1 MKFMP
6 KIKFTIAHAFIAFLV
21 PILGF
26 PQTDSLQNSIISV
39 RQVVIGNKPTQ
50 KTEAVVKD
58 SVKAKFPGFITVVD
72 ARDNVEF
79 QIIPADDELIEE
91 RFKGLQNIMPMP
103 YNEHVKK
110 YVDYFLY
117 KRPNFVKQ
125 MLERKE
131 FYFPIFEQYLAK
143 HGIPDEMKYL
153 ALLESGLNPTAV
165 SHAKAVGLWQFM
177 SPTGREY
184 GLKINDYMD
193 ERMHIEKSTEASFR
207 YLTWLYN
214 YFHDWELA
222 LASYNTGPG
231 NLRRAIRK
239 SGGKTDYWELHN
251 YIHRD
256 TRAYVPQ
263 WEALN
268 YLMNYSAEHGIFPD
282 YSKTVFPV
290 ATENLLLD
298 GPLNLETFA
307 ALNYLD
313 LETLKLHNPHLT
325 KNDIPS
331 HARNIEIRLPLE
343 NYAYFTANR
352 SCILDSAC
360 ILAVPVQEIASIT
373 NEYGTYH
380 IERKQVKEYYKVRSG
395 DYLGKIASNNGVSIS
410 QVKKWNN
417 MRSNTVM
424 KGQRLVLYKTESVKV
439 FDAPSEVKTAA
450 IAKTTV
456 SSTTERSNVKVLN
469 SNNKSVA
476 SNSEEEINVIKDTKS
491 NNTFQ
496 NVTKT
501 VKSYHYVKSG
511 DNLTTLSRQ
520 YNTSINKLKEWN
532 NLSTNVIQKGQ
543 RLAYYTTI
551 AEKVYDNLAANKNT
565 IKIHTVQPGDTLWAI
580 SQKYGYTM
588 SEIKKLNGMTNNTVK
603 IGQKIKVK
611 V

>member
-410 QVKKWNN
+410 QVKK
-417 MRSNTVM
+417 M
-424 KGQRLVLYKTESVKV
+424 E
-439 FDAPSEVKTAA
+439 
-450 IAKTTV
+450 
-456 SSTTERSNVKVLN
+456 
-469 SNNKSVA
+469 
-476 SNSEEEINVIKDTKS
+476 
-491 NNTFQ
+491 
-496 NVTKT
+496 
-501 VKSYHYVKSG
+501 
-511 DNLTTLSRQ
+511 
-520 YNTSINKLKEWN
+520 
-532 NLSTNVIQKGQ
+532 
-543 RLAYYTTI
+543 
-551 AEKVYDNLAANKNT
+551 
-565 IKIHTVQPGDTLWAI
+565 
-580 SQKYGYTM
+580 
-588 SEIKKLNGMTNNTVK
+588 
-603 IGQKIKVK
+603 
-611 V
+611 